1 MTEENA
7 TKTGAETAAGTIPA
21 PAGEARTAASPS
33 PAGVTARELAEAAA
47 RAASD
52 KKAEDV
58 VVLDL
63 TELSDVCDFFVIA
76 TGSNTRLADAI
87 VDEVEEL
94 VAKAYAE
101 HPISIEGRDE
111 RTWML
116 MDYGSV
122 LVHVMTPEARA
133 FYRLERLWGDAP
145 RLDLGLE

>member
-7 TKTGAETAAGTIPA
+7 SKTGAETAAGTIPA
-21 PAGEARTAASPS
+21 PAGETRTAASPS

-94 VAKAYAE
+94 VARAYAE